1 MDGRTHTAGP
11 QASARRLTLNVVAMV
26 LGKMAAVVIGLAT
39 IALLTRY
46 LGPEGFGHYRTVLT
60 VLAVA
65 AICSDLGLQMV
76 VLREVSRPDQDAG
89 HVLGAGIALRMI
101 LTSLAVIG
109 GGIVALLLP
118 YPEIVKIGVF
128 IAAPY
133 YIMLQSSFLLGAF
146 FLKHLRQD
154 QLMAG
159 EVLGGVV
166 MLGGLSLAVLLDG
179 GVLGTLVAMV
189 VGGLAQF
196 ALLWLWARR
205 LEPFKLAIDPG
216 TWRFL
221 LLTGLPIAGSEIAL
235 MVILRGDILLLSILD
250 SATAVGLYGVPSKI
264 FEILGSLATL
274 FAGMMMPLFVTAL
287 AASSAAR
294 IAETLGHSLDVMLI
308 FGGGVVACC
317 LAFSREIVVLV
328 AGDAFAA
335 AAPTLILI
343 AIASAGHGLAQIYR
357 HLLTAMNKAE
367 LAMRVDVVGMV
378 AAIVLYVTL
387 IRGYSQV
394 GAGIATA
401 LVECGLALGLACMLA
416 RLGVGGVL
424 PRSWI
429 KVTVVTLVTA
439 YAMRWLND
447 QGLHWLLTLPVGGIG
462 YLGLLV
468 IAGAIP
474 IAYLRRVLRK
484 DAPVED
490 AATGG

>member
-1 MDGRTHTAGP
+1 M
-11 QASARRLTLNVVAMV
+11 LNVAAMV
-26 LGKMAAVVIGLAT
+26 LGKMATVVIGLAT

-101 LTSLAVIG
+101 LTSIAVIG
-109 GGIVALLLP
+109 GGLVALALP
-118 YPEIVKIGVF
+118 YPEIVRIGIF

-154 QLMAG
+154 QLMIG

-166 MLGGLSLAVLLDG
+166 ILAGIGLALLLDW

-189 VGGLAQF
+189 AGGIAQF
-196 ALLWLWARR
+196 LLLWLWARR
-205 LEPFKLAIDPG
+205 LEPFVLAVDPG

-250 SATAVGLYGVPSKI
+250 TATAVGLYGVPSKI
-264 FEILGSLATL
+264 FEIIGSLATL
-274 FAGMMMPLFVTAL
+274 FAGMMMPLFVSAL
-287 AASSAAR
+287 ALRNAER

-308 FGGGVVACC
+308 FGGGVIACC

-335 AAPTLILI
+335 AAPTLVLI
-343 AIASAGHGLAQIYR
+343 AVASAGHGLAQIYR
-357 HLLTAMNKAE
+357 HLLTAMDRAE

-378 AAIVLYVTL
+378 VAIALYVGL

-401 LVECGLALGLACMLA
+401 LVECGLALGLAVMLGRIGITGA
-416 RLGVGGVL
+416 L
-424 PRSWI
+424 PRSWA
-429 KVTVVTLVTA
+429 KVVTVALGTA
-439 YAMRWLND
+439 LGMRWANE
-447 QGLHWLLTLPVGGIG
+447 QGLHWLLTLPLGGLG

-468 IAGAIP
+468 LAGAIP
-474 IAYLRRVLRK
+474 IAYLQRVLRK
-484 DAPVED
+484 EPLPEEVEIGRPAP
-490 AATGG
+490 